1 MQNKAMLG
9 WPILLFAASCV
20 PQAAADQIAAAARP
34 TAVAHVRTAAPGFET
49 VGLSLATEEP
59 PALEELAKEIAPGAA
74 ARPFDVSEASE
85 RDVRS
90 ALDCLTT
97 AVYHEARSE
106 SEGGQRA
113 VAQVVLNRA
122 RHPAY
127 PRTVCGVVYQ
137 GSNRTTGCQF
147 SFTCDGSLRRGREPG
162 AWERARRVAEDALA
176 GYVYAPV
183 GTATHYHT
191 TAIRPWWAA
200 SLTRAVTI
208 GSHIFYRWR
217 GEWGDPKSFRRPYV
231 GAEALARAGG
241 GTARPAERV
250 FGVNVHRTAAE
261 TEGAAQEAPAVT
273 EVAGVRIHR
282 TARREA
288 AVGGDQGGA
297 VRIHRGA
304 APVEAAPSYA
314 AAEVA
319 PEDSAPVR

>member
-20 PQAAADQIAAAARP
+20 PQAAADQIGAAVVRPAAA
-34 TAVAHVRTAAPGFET
+34 VRASASPGIEAL
-49 VGLSLATEEP
+49 GLTLATEEP
-59 PALEELAKEIAPGAA
+59 PPLEILAREIAPGAA
-74 ARPFDVSEASE
+74 ARPFDVSEASD

-90 ALDCLTT
+90 AIDCLTA
-97 AVYHEARSE
+97 AVYYEARSE

-113 VAQVVLNRA
+113 VAQVVLNRV
-122 RHPAY
+122 RHPAF
-127 PRTVCGVVYQ
+127 PKTVCGVVYQ

-162 AWERARRVAEDALA
+162 AWDRARRVADDALA

-183 GTATHYHT
+183 GVATHYHT

-200 SLTRAVTI
+200 SLARAVTI

-231 GAEALARAGG
+231 GAEAFARAA
-241 GTARPAERV
+241 GTAARPAETK
-250 FGVNVHRTAAE
+250 FGVQVHRAADEE
-261 TEGAAQEAPAVT
+261 TPEEAPAFI

-282 TARREA
+282 SGRRETGVA
-288 AVGGDQGGA
+288 AEDSGG

-304 APVEAAPSYA
+304 PTPAEEAPSYA
-314 AAEVA
+314 AADA
-319 PEDSAPVR
+319 PSDASAPAR